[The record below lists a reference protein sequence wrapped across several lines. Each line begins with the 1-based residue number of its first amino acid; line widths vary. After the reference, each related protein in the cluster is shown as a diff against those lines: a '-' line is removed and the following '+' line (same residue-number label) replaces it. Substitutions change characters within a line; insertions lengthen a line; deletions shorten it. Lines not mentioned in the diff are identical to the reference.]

1 MELSS
6 SNTSHF
12 APHEEKKRE
21 GEIDLL
27 ASLNAEDISSMAR
40 LSSNGVEM
48 KIGSAFSSKLSIS
61 SKNVDHGKQPSLVNY
76 DSNLR
81 QSPISCGSFA
91 AGSPELIYDTADE
104 IKQR

>member
-1 MELSS
+1 MPTPNSTSNLEDLTMELSS

-12 APHEEKKRE
+12 APIEEKKRNTDL
-21 GEIDLL
+21 DLL

-40 LSSNGVEM
+40 LSNNGAEM
-48 KIGSAFSSKLSIS
+48 RVGSAFSSKLSIS

-81 QSPISCGSFA
+81 
-91 AGSPELIYDTADE
+91 
-104 IKQR
+104 